1 MTAGEEVRLP
11 CGPPPGHPPPEVE
24 WRKDGAV
31 LQLEAAAG
39 PGHDLVLA
47 AAQQSDEGRYQC
59 VARNMAGVRH
69 STQALLSVYGKAELA
84 SNFIF
89 EGVKPD
95 TAAKYYILFS
105 VAPFVIKAPDN
116 ASVDAGT
123 EAKFSCVVGGDPAP
137 EVRWE
142 REGGAVSYVA
152 AAEVRPQCIGGE
164 GGSNDMTAGGRGGAQ
179 DQERDQPGG
188 GPLRLPRGEHRRQ
201 GRRVRGAQHPGAG
214 RGITPSNI

>member
-24 WRKDGAV
+24 WRKDGAA
-31 LQLEAAAG
+31 LQLEPAAAAG
-39 PGHDLVLA
+39 SHDLVLA

-84 SNFIF
+84 SNFVF
-89 EGVKPD
+89 EGVKPN
-95 TAAKYYILFS
+95 TATILFP

-152 AAEVRPQCIGGE
+152 AAEVRPQCRRWR
-164 GGSNDMTAGGRGGAQ
+164 GR
-179 DQERDQPGG
+179 
-188 GPLRLPRGEHRRQ
+188 
-201 GRRVRGAQHPGAG
+201 
-214 RGITPSNI
+214 